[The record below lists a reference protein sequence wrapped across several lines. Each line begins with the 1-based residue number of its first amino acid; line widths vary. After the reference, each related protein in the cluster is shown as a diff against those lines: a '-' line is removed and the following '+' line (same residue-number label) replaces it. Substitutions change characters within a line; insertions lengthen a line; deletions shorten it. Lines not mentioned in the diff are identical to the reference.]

1 MKYWLMLIALF
12 FGLSAFNACT
22 PVEEEEEEE
31 STLDTATHVEKEVA
45 DLAEASIQLAEE
57 YYDSVHAVLIN
68 PKGDRVGLATFT
80 ETSEGVQVEVDGW
93 SLPPGVHGL
102 HIHEHGSCEAPSFES
117 AGGHYNPTEATHG
130 FDHPQGPHAGDLP
143 NIEVAEDGQLH
154 VQVVGEMISIQEG
167 AKNNILLDGGT
178 SIMIHSQEDDYTSQ
192 PAGDAG
198 ERIACGII
206 Q

>member
-1 MKYWLMLIALF
+1 MKYWLFFIALI
-12 FGLSAFNACT
+12 FGWSVIHACT
-22 PVEEEEEEE
+22 PVEEEDTN
-31 STLDTATHVEKEVA
+31 TLDTVRHAESEAA

-57 YYDSVHAVLIN
+57 YYDSVHAVLVDTE
-68 PKGDRVGLATFT
+68 GDRVGVATFT

-93 SLPPGVHGL
+93 DLPPGVHGL

-117 AGGHYNPTEATHG
+117 AGGHYNPTDAAHG
-130 FDHPQGPHAGDLP
+130 FDYPQGPHAGDLP

-154 VQVVGEMISIQEG
+154 AQVLGEMISIQAG
-167 AKNNILLDGGT
+167 AKNNILKEDGT
-178 SIMIHSQEDDYTSQ
+178 SIVIHSKEDDYTSQ

-198 ERIACGII
+198 ERIACGVI